1 MPAKKES
8 QLPAQSSRQA
18 NTARMAMAHKHGHL
32 ALKDIPA
39 GAREAVQSMSKMA
52 EDSLKDFMHTAK
64 PKAKTILH

>member
-1 MPAKKES
+1 MPAKSES
-8 QLPAQSSRQA
+8 QARL
-18 NTARMAMAHKHGHL
+18 ARMSMAHKHGHL

-39 GAREAVQSMSKMA
+39 GAREAVQSMAKMS